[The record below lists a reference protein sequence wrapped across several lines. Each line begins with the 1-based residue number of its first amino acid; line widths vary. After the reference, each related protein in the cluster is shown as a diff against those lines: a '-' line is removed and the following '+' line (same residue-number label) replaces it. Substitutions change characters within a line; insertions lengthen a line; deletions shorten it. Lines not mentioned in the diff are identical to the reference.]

1 MTRPFIQRQDTQA
14 LTIAYRNSAAFIA
27 DRVLPDVPVDAEK
40 FKWQEYALDQFLT
53 PHGDTEISR
62 KGVTPEIELFGAE
75 KEDKTKDYALEFAL
89 PYSDIEEADEKADPR
104 DMHVTQLSEV
114 LLLDRELRARDLVF
128 GSSNYTHKEAAQ
140 SKFDDKN
147 ADLLSYFLD
156 SLETPIIRPNQFTI
170 GQTEWSKLRRN
181 LSLVQAVKGQVL
193 EHGAI
198 TPEQLA
204 EVLEIDR
211 VIVGRSQYNVSRKGK
226 TSQIAKI
233 WNGSA
238 AFNYINPAATNNS
251 GLVTYGYTAV
261 RARDYKEVDDP
272 DIGADGGI
280 RGRVIHRCKELV
292 VAPELGF
299 LMTDVLKPAS

>member
-1 MTRPFIQRQDTQA
+1 MTRPFLQREDTLG
-14 LTIAYRNSAAFIA
+14 LTIAYRNESAFIA
-27 DRVLPDVPVDAEK
+27 DRVLPDVTVDAEK
-40 FKWQEYALDQFLT
+40 FKWQKYSAEQFLT
-53 PHGDTEISR
+53 PHRDTEVSR
-62 KGVTPEIELFGAE
+62 KGLTSEIELLGTE
-75 KEDKTKDYALEFAL
+75 EESKTRDYALEFAL
-89 PYSDIEEADEKADPR
+89 PYSDIDEAEKNVEPR

-128 GSSNYTHKEAAQ
+128 GAANYSHKEAAQ
-140 SKFDDKN
+140 EKFDNKN

-156 SLETPIIRPNQFTI
+156 SLEIPIIRPNQFTI

-204 EVLEIDR
+204 EILEIDH

-226 TSQIAKI
+226 ASQIAKI

-238 AFNYINPAATNNS
+238 SFNYINPTATNSS

-261 RARDYKEVDDP
+261 RDRDYKEWDDP
-272 DIGADGGI
+272 DVGADGGI
-280 RGRVIHRCKELV
+280 RGRIIHRCKELV

-299 LMTDVLKPAS
+299 LMTNVLTPAG

>member
-1 MTRPFIQRQDTQA
+1 MSRPFLQKTDTTA
-14 LTIAYRNSAAFIA
+14 LVVAYRNGSTFIA
-27 DRVLPDVPVDAEK
+27 DRVLPDVDVDAEK
-40 FKWQEYALDQFLT
+40 FKWQEYSLDQFLT
-53 PHGDTEISR
+53 PHGDTEVSR
-62 KGVTPEIELFGAE
+62 KGLTSEIELLGTE

-89 PYSDIEEADEKADPR
+89 PYSDIDEADSKADPR

-114 LLLDRELRARDLVF
+114 LLLDREIRARDVIF
-128 GSSNYTHKEAAQ
+128 GESNYVHKELAQ
-140 SKFDDKN
+140 LKFDNPD

-156 SLETPIIRPNQFTI
+156 SLETPIIRPNQITI

-181 LSLVQAVKGQVL
+181 KSLIQAIKGQVL

-198 TPEQLA
+198 TPQQLA
-204 EVLEIDR
+204 DILEIDR

-261 RARDYKEVDDP
+261 RDRDYREWDDP
-272 DIGADGGI
+272 DVGADGGI

-292 VAPELGF
+292 VAPELGL
-299 LMTDVLKPAS
+299 LMTGVLTAK